1 VALSLAQVE
10 AQLLAVA
17 QTPRRSAKTAA
28 AKPTAAAASVQRRD
42 AAQLLADA
50 GASASGCLQAFELL
64 CGEGFR
70 AWEPETLW
78 LTLDRLGVDLPV
90 VNRDKILAG
99 ITLGIVPAFWW
110 EVHAFENTVLAFNG
124 LVSLPEALQEAT
136 PAQMAWGVFE
146 AEMIYRDLGDEEP
159 EFDREPVL
167 YAATVLHRAGYVRAP
182 DLLHFAQRELD
193 RFNKNGSGL
202 TVAEVDAAWK
212 TLKRQALEE
221 RSLGET
227 ALDVQLGRLASVEL
241 HVEEML
247 KRYRADLAKLR

>member
-1 VALSLAQVE
+1 M
-10 AQLLAVA
+10 
-17 QTPRRSAKTAA
+17 
-28 AKPTAAAASVQRRD
+28 
-42 AAQLLADA
+42 
-50 GASASGCLQAFELL
+50 L
-64 CGEGFR
+64 CGEAFR

-78 LTLDRLGVDLPV
+78 LTLERLGIDPPV

-124 LVSLPEALQEAT
+124 LVSLPDALQEAT

-146 AEMIYRDLGDEEP
+146 AEMIYRDQGDEEP
-159 EFDREPVL
+159 AFDREPVI

-193 RFNKNGSGL
+193 RLNQNGSEL

-212 TLKRQALEE
+212 NLKKQPLEE
-221 RSLGET
+221 CSLGET

-247 KRYRADLAKLR
+247 KRYRDDLAKLR